1 MALAWH
7 SSALC
12 SLKRNNN
19 ITPFQSTVVR
29 IDAWRDL
36 RCSDTTWA
44 WAMQDRLLDILS
56 QLVSCNRFL
65 IIRFS
70 VLPLFDRVITCLSFF
85 SLLTDFFFALFMP
98 SNVFSNCPLLI
109 THLDCV
115 LLSWSLLGN
124 SLEFFIFIYLPVNC
138 SSFADLIKVDSLIIQ
153 QLITFRG
160 T

>member
-1 MALAWH
+1 MTFLSFLFFKKKQQYYAVSKH
-7 SSALC
+7 C
-12 SLKRNNN
+12 CKNRCMER
-19 ITPFQSTVVR
+19 FEM
-29 IDAWRDL
+29 L
-36 RCSDTTWA
+36 RYYMSVSHAGD
-44 WAMQDRLLDILS
+44 QDRLLDILS